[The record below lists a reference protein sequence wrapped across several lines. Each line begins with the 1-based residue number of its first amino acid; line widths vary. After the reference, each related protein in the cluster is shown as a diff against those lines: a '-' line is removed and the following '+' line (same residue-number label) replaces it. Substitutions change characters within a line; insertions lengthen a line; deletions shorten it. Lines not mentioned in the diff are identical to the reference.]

1 MNLPL
6 YIAKR
11 YLLSKKSHQVINII
25 SGVSVA
31 GVALA
36 TIAMVCTLSVFNGFG
51 KLVELQSTALHP
63 DIRITAVEGKTFDAD
78 SALVSR
84 LAAVPQISVVTRCI
98 EDKAMVQYGGRQV
111 MAVIKGVEENF
122 TRLTNIEEALI
133 GTGKAILRDSIAHYA
148 IPGAGLVGTLNSG
161 ISFVAPYEIF
171 APRRGRRVSL
181 GNPAANF
188 NKGYLQASGLIFV
201 VNQAEYDNNYI
212 ITSIEFARKLF
223 ARSSDEVGSLE
234 LRLREGASLA
244 DARRSIAQIMGEGY
258 DIKDRRRQQEDIFRI
273 MEIEKFISYIFLTFI
288 LLVACFNIIGSLSML
303 ILEKREDVTTL
314 RSLGASDHLI
324 INIFVT
330 EGLLIST
337 IGALIGILIG
347 VVVCLI
353 QEHYGVLALGGSG
366 NNLLVD
372 SYPVD
377 VHLSDI
383 LVVFGTVIAIGFVAV
398 AVPVRMLTRKILSGG
413 LKKE

>member
-1 MNLPL
+1 MNLPF

-51 KLVELQSTALHP
+51 KLVEIQSTAFNP
-63 DIRITAVEGKTFDAD
+63 DIRITATEGKVFTAD
-78 SALVSR
+78 STLVSR
-84 LAAVPQISVVTRCI
+84 LKALPQISVLTQSI
-98 EDKAMVQYGGRQV
+98 EDKAMVQYDGRQV
-111 MAVIKGVEENF
+111 MVTIKGVENNF
-122 TRLTNIEEALI
+122 TQLTEIEEALI
-133 GTGKAILRDSIAHYA
+133 GTGTTTLSDSIAHYA
-148 IPGAGLVGTLNSG
+148 IPGAGLTGTLNSG
-161 ISFVAPYEIF
+161 ISFTTPYEIY

-188 NKGYLQASGLIFV
+188 NKAHLQASGLIFV

-212 ITSIEFARKLF
+212 ITSIEFARKIF
-223 ARSSDEVGSLE
+223 ARNNDEVSSLE
-234 LRLREGASLA
+234 VRLAEGVKIA
-244 DARRSIAQIMGEGY
+244 DAQRSIAQIMGEGY

-303 ILEKREDVTTL
+303 ILEKRKDVTTL
-314 RSLGASDHLI
+314 RSLGASDRLI

-337 IGALIGILIG
+337 IGALIGILTG
-347 VVVCLI
+347 VIICLI
-353 QEHYGVLALGGSG
+353 QEHWGVLALSGSG

-383 LVVFGTVIAIGFVAV
+383 LLVFATVIAIGFVAV
-398 AVPVRMLTRKILSGG
+398 AVPVRMLTKRVLSGKF
-413 LKKE
+413 KKE

>member
-1 MNLPL
+1 
-6 YIAKR
+6 
-11 YLLSKKSHQVINII
+11 
-25 SGVSVA
+25 
-31 GVALA
+31 
-36 TIAMVCTLSVFNGFG
+36 
-51 KLVELQSTALHP
+51 
-63 DIRITAVEGKTFDAD
+63 
-78 SALVSR
+78 
-84 LAAVPQISVVTRCI
+84 
-98 EDKAMVQYGGRQV
+98 MVQYGGRQV

-244 DARRSIAQIMGEGY
+244 DARRSIAQIMGDGY

-303 ILEKREDVTTL
+303 ILEKRKDVTTL

-353 QEHYGVLALGGSG
+353 QEHYGVLTLGGSG